1 LSIVVGGGSSSWNND
16 GDGTTYQQQQ
26 QESLDIEAPTRLD
39 RDKFASA
46 FARFLG
52 VPLIEE
58 DEHDDERMGRSGVGV
73 GEFFFVMLLF
83 VCCVFRDLYLSS
95 RIPMLAHFFR
105 CPLPF
110 IYTQGEES

>member
-1 LSIVVGGGSSSWNND
+1 MGGGSSSWNND
-16 GDGTTYQQQQ
+16 GDGTTYQQQQQQ

-73 GEFFFVMLLF
+73 GDMGGLGGGMRSQE
-83 VCCVFRDLYLSS
+83 RQ
-95 RIPMLAHFFR
+95 AWQQQTAA
-105 CPLPF
+105 PLRRRL
-110 IYTQGEES
+110 